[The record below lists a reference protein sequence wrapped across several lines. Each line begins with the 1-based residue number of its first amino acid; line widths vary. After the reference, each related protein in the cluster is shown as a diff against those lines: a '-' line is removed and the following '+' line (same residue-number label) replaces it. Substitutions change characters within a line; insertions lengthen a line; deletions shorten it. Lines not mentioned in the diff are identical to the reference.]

1 MPTTKRKRLLRREI
15 NLSSKLE
22 RLVNWIKESHPDY
35 VGDMSIHRVE
45 TDKARS
51 NQVTRDEQRI
61 RKLLAD
67 WGKTYDEYFDALRK
81 EPETDYCR
89 SKMDERIK
97 DICKSGD
104 WIPFEDRYRF
114 LPEMKY

>member
-1 MPTTKRKRLLRREI
+1 MSRKNSAFLQQMNELRIASQNATKETYTQYLTDT
-15 NLSSKLE
+15 
-22 RLVNWIKESHPDY
+22 LVLTLNDY
-35 VGDMSIHRVE
+35 GWG
-45 TDKARS
+45 
-51 NQVTRDEQRI
+51 EQRI

-67 WGKTYDEYFDALRK
+67 WGKVYDEYFDALRK
-81 EPETDYCR
+81 EPETDYYR

-104 WIPFEDRYRF
+104 WIPFEDRYRY